1 MLIYIL
7 RRFLYAIPILLT
19 VNVLTFIL
27 FFVVNSP
34 DDMARLHLGQKHV
47 TQESIEKWKA
57 SRGYDK
63 PFCGTSTK
71 MAYKSKENNFY
82 DHTVKLFFFEFGQ
95 SDSGRDIGFD
105 ITQRMWPSLA
115 IAVPVLLIGLMVTLT
130 LALIISLFRATY
142 IDTFG
147 VVICVVMMS
156 VSGLFYIIGGQYI
169 AGKLLRPVLSQ
180 VMKKA

>member
-34 DDMARLHLGQKHV
+34 DDMARLHLGHKHV

-63 PFCGTSTK
+63 PLLWNIDEDGLAKVKKTI
-71 MAYKSKENNFY
+71 FY

-130 LALIISLFRATY
+130 LALIISFFRARLIT
-142 IDTFG
+142 
-147 VVICVVMMS
+147 
-156 VSGLFYIIGGQYI
+156 GLSE
-169 AGKLLRPVLSQ
+169 LLSLAYFS
-180 VMKKA
+180 